1 MLSFQFNKLKNLK
14 MNKLLVL
21 GFMVI
26 SLSACS
32 TKQETAT
39 ELKSTFKN
47 SAECQTLLKEI
58 VKQHFNLRGIPTSAL
73 QFTVSAK
80 SENEEQ
86 IQIDALK
93 NEVSEAISIGK
104 FKVLK
109 SEKQIFDSTFGDT
122 NMIKVDLKEN
132 KSVIDI
138 CFPQA

>member
-1 MLSFQFNKLKNLK
+1 

-73 QFTVSAK
+73 KFTVSAK

-86 IQIDALK
+86 IQIDVLK
-93 NEVSEAISIGK
+93 NEVSEEISIGK

-109 SEKQIFDSTFGDT
+109 SEKQIFDSTFDDT